1 MILMIKKIYIYVIS
15 MILLNGLVGS
25 ISYMCFR
32 KIRQRLEKKGLISMC
47 ITVLRGAVLSF
58 LMPIVIVLIYFI
70 YYVYEEDYT
79 MFALSPLVGW
89 VFFVVGIIW
98 TIGFLKAIVK
108 TIRIQTQMNQL
119 RKRACVCSK
128 SILDCKNQWKEE
140 VGVRRNVEIKTVYG
154 SIL

>member
-1 MILMIKKIYIYVIS
+1 
-15 MILLNGLVGS
+15 
-25 ISYMCFR
+25 
-32 KIRQRLEKKGLISMC
+32 MC

-98 TIGFLKAIVK
+98 TIGFLKAILK
-108 TIRIQTQMNQL
+108 TIRIQAQMNQL
-119 RKRACVCSK
+119 RKKGMCMQQIYFRLQESM
-128 SILDCKNQWKEE
+128 E
-140 VGVRRNVEIKTVYG
+140 RR
-154 SIL
+154 SRCL

>member
-1 MILMIKKIYIYVIS
+1 MIWMIKKIYIYVIS

-25 ISYMCFR
+25 ISYLCFR
-32 KIRQRLEKKGLISMC
+32 KIRQQLERKGLISMC

-98 TIGFLKAIVK
+98 IF
-108 TIRIQTQMNQL
+108 
-119 RKRACVCSK
+119 K
-128 SILDCKNQWKEE
+128 SHSENNTYSDTNESITKE
-140 VGVRRNVEIKTVYG
+140 GMYMQ
-154 SIL
+154 

>member
-98 TIGFLKAIVK
+98 TIGFFKSYTENNTYSGTNESITKEGMCMQQIYFRLQESME
-108 TIRIQTQMNQL
+108 R
-119 RKRACVCSK
+119 RSRCS
-128 SILDCKNQWKEE
+128 
-140 VGVRRNVEIKTVYG
+140 
-154 SIL
+154 

>member
-1 MILMIKKIYIYVIS
+1 MIWMIKKIYIYVIS

-98 TIGFLKAIVK
+98 TIGFLKSYTENNTYSGTNESITK
-108 TIRIQTQMNQL
+108 EGMCMQQIYFRLQESME
-119 RKRACVCSK
+119 RRSRCS
-128 SILDCKNQWKEE
+128 
-140 VGVRRNVEIKTVYG
+140 
-154 SIL
+154 

>member
-1 MILMIKKIYIYVIS
+1 MIWMIKKIYIYVIS

-47 ITVLRGAVLSF
+47 ITALRGAVLSF

-79 MFALSPLVGW
+79 MFGLSPLVGW

-98 TIGFLKAIVK
+98 TIGF
-108 TIRIQTQMNQL
+108 
-119 RKRACVCSK
+119 
-128 SILDCKNQWKEE
+128 
-140 VGVRRNVEIKTVYG
+140 
-154 SIL
+154 

>member
-1 MILMIKKIYIYVIS
+1 MIWMIKKIYIYVIS

-32 KIRQRLEKKGLISMC
+32 KIRQQLERKGLISMC

-98 TIGFLKAIVK
+98 TIGFKSYTENNTYSGTNESITKEGMCMQQIYFRLQESMELKKV
-108 TIRIQTQMNQL
+108 
-119 RKRACVCSK
+119 RK
-128 SILDCKNQWKEE
+128 LN
-140 VGVRRNVEIKTVYG
+140 
-154 SIL
+154 

>member
-1 MILMIKKIYIYVIS
+1 MIWMIKKIYIYVIS

-25 ISYMCFR
+25 ISYLCFR
-32 KIRQRLEKKGLISMC
+32 KIRQQLERKGLISMC

-98 TIGFLKAIVK
+98 TIGFLKSY
-108 TIRIQTQMNQL
+108 TENNTYSGTNE
-119 RKRACVCSK
+119 
-128 SILDCKNQWKEE
+128 SITKE
-140 VGVRRNVEIKTVYG
+140 GMCMQQIYFR
-154 SIL
+154 L

>member
-1 MILMIKKIYIYVIS
+1 MIWMIKKNIYLCHQYDTAEC
-15 MILLNGLVGS
+15 LVGS

-47 ITVLRGAVLSF
+47 ITVLRGSVLSF

-98 TIGFLKAIVK
+98 TIGF
-108 TIRIQTQMNQL
+108 
-119 RKRACVCSK
+119 
-128 SILDCKNQWKEE
+128 
-140 VGVRRNVEIKTVYG
+140 
-154 SIL
+154 

>member
-1 MILMIKKIYIYVIS
+1 MIWMIKKIYIYVIS

-32 KIRQRLEKKGLISMC
+32 KIRQQLEKKGLISMC

-89 VFFVVGIIW
+89 VFFVVGNLDDW
-98 TIGFLKAIVK
+98 F
-108 TIRIQTQMNQL
+108 
-119 RKRACVCSK
+119 SK
-128 SILDCKNQWKEE
+128 SYTENNTYSDTNESITKESMCMQQIYFRLQE
-140 VGVRRNVEIKTVYG
+140 SMERR
-154 SIL
+154 SSCS